1 MSCAKTINE
10 RIEKAVTKYN
20 NFTISMSKKHRG
32 GQDCDCLTYKWKLFS
47 LWMDILC
54 EYKEQECIAT
64 RVITTEQPGLV
75 SSFSVPSTILDNKGF
90 FILYSSEGVSL
101 GGSVS
106 IDWWEYE
113 NITNALSAITH
124 VTWTYNVVG
133 SNVIFST
140 TEYFSPLYEIVFNDS
155 FVTYPFSITQ
165 TGFPDIITTEEYTVS
180 KYTNCCTS
188 EETVKV
194 ILNNIEKL

>member
-54 EYKEQECIAT
+54 GYKEQECTAT
-64 RVITTEQPGLV
+64 RVITTEQFGFT
-75 SSFSVPSTILDNKGF
+75 SSFSIPLILTEDKGN
-90 FILYSSEGVSL
+90 ISLYTSEGVLLSTNYL
-101 GGSVS
+101 GNYT
-106 IDWWEYE
+106 IENIINFLE
-113 NITNALSAITH
+113 NITH
-124 VTWTYNVVG
+124 VDWSYNIIG
-133 SNVIFST
+133 SFVYFT
-140 TEYFSPLYEIVFNDS
+140 TSSYSNPLYSISFFNNL
-155 FVTYPFSITQ
+155 FPGTYFITQ
-165 TGFPDIITTEEYTVS
+165 TALPDIITTEEYTVS